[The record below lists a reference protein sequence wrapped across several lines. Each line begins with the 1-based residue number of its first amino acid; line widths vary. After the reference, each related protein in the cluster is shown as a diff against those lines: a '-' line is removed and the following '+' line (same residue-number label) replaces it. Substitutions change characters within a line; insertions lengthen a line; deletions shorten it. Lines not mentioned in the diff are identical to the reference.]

1 VTASQ
6 VAQRLSAKKVGRD
19 RWLALCPAHPDR
31 HPSLSIWP
39 GDRWVLLRCQSHGC
53 EVKDI
58 LSSVGLTMPDLSY
71 TSREWQDPKA
81 LREEQRIREA
91 KELRE
96 ANIRIGELILRF
108 AERGYTLADR
118 ERDTVVALSAAALL
132 TVKPERHRELLLRGA
147 MERIQAAD
155 HCRLRGMLPN
165 V

>member
-1 VTASQ
+1 MTASQ
-6 VAQRLSAKKVGRD
+6 VAQRLSAKKTGRD

-71 TSREWQDPKA
+71 TSREWQDPRA

-96 ANIRIGELILRF
+96 SNMRIGEWILRLCD
-108 AERGYTLADR
+108 RGYTLADR
-118 ERDTVVALSAAALL
+118 ERDVIVALSAAALL
-132 TVKPERHRELLLRGA
+132 VAKSERHREVILRTA
-147 MERIQAAD
+147 MERIAAAD